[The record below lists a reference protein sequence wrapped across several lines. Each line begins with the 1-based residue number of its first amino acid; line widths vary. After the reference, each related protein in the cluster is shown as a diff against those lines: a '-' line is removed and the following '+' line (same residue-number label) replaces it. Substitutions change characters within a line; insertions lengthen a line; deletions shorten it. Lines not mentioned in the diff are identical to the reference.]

1 MAEYIAKGDHRFYSL
16 LAANVPDMKIYIK
29 SELKSDRF
37 RMYTENFRIS
47 RNVCLFFIFV
57 KFSKPARAGDAK
69 RRFCF
74 RMA

>member
-1 MAEYIAKGDHRFYSL
+1 MQIISNMDENVQR
-16 LAANVPDMKIYIK
+16 LAADVPEMKIYIK

-47 RNVCLFFIFV
+47 RNVCLFFIFG